1 MLDRKQ
7 KLLEAVRRGVS
18 LAGTGLLC
26 GSLLLAYGGPQLSK
40 KYLVKVLANS
50 ESSGITI
57 SDRYIP
63 QTKVREIIELTGVVA
78 ARGYVITFAGGRL
91 ADLRNPELHYRLS
104 VRTWDGKGYPAELAG
119 IDERLSLIYLKTPLP
134 SELAVEYSPDTLQGN
149 VRFVLMSER
158 EPVTGETCLQERK
171 TLSWLPLLELK
182 LSGLDLKTS
191 WDGAAVVDS
200 QGRLLGLVTGA
211 WPHPFSSSAVSEVIP
226 AELLKASFDTVRKSD
241 QTIRV
246 GWLGVTLEEVEK
258 RTVITNVG
266 HDTPAAKAG
275 LQIKDSILEVD
286 GEPLSDLREFGR
298 AIRSK
303 SPDAS
308 CRLTIEREGQPVTA
322 WVKLG
327 VRPTMGKLV
336 WKMELPS
343 VMGGDGN
350 KGEDLKLYRSML
362 PPLMDL
368 GLVLDQLSVQLAHN
382 LNSPIEGGLL
392 IRDVSVGS
400 NAEKAG
406 FVAGD
411 VIFMINGKNVFSL
424 GDVRKSLDGVSRGPI
439 EIRIVRERRQK
450 ILKVS
455 IQ

>member
-7 KLLEAVRRGVS
+7 KLLEAVRRSVS
-18 LAGTGLLC
+18 FAGTSLLC
-26 GSLLLAYGGPQLSK
+26 GTLLFAYGGPQLAK

-50 ESSGITI
+50 ESAGITI

-63 QTKVREIIELTGVVA
+63 QAKVREVIELTGVVA
-78 ARGYVITFAGGRL
+78 GRGYVMTFAGGRL

-104 VRTWDGKGYPAELAG
+104 VRTWDGKGFPAELAG
-119 IDERLSLIYLKTPLP
+119 VDERLSLVFLKAPLP
-134 SELAVEYSPDTLQGN
+134 SDLEVEYSPDALQGN
-149 VRFVLMSER
+149 VRFVVMSER

-191 WDGAAVVDS
+191 WDGAAVIDS

-211 WPHPFSSSAVSEVIP
+211 WPHPFSSSALSEVIP
-226 AELLKASFDTVRKSD
+226 NELLKASFDTVRKSD
-241 QTIRV
+241 QNIRV
-246 GWLGVTLEEVEK
+246 GWLGVLLDEIEK
-258 RTVITNVG
+258 RTVVSYVWD
-266 HDTPAAKAG
+266 DTPAAKAG
-275 LQIKDSILEVD
+275 LKVKDSILEVD
-286 GEPLSDLREFGR
+286 GEPLNGLREFGR

-308 CRLTIEREGQPVTA
+308 CRLTIEREGQPLTA

-327 VRPTMGKLV
+327 VRPAMGKLV

-343 VMGGDGN
+343 VVGGDGK

-368 GLVLDQLSVQLAHN
+368 GLVLDPISIQLARN

-392 IRDVSVGS
+392 IRDVTVGS

-439 EIRIVRERRQK
+439 EIRIVRERREK
-450 ILKVS
+450 VLRVS